1 MKLILIKLYK
11 SYLIYICMFNS
22 IISTKYINNS
32 IWTDDNTVNSCHN
45 CKNDFTFLNRRHHCR
60 LCGKIF
66 VIHVVIIILI
76 LI

>member
-1 MKLILIKLYK
+1 
-11 SYLIYICMFNS
+11 MFNS

-45 CKNDFTFLNRRHHCR
+45 CKDDFTFLNRRHHCR

-66 VIHVVIIILI
+66 CHTCSNYYIKTNLNNE
-76 LI
+76 L

>member
-1 MKLILIKLYK
+1 
-11 SYLIYICMFNS
+11 MFNS

-45 CKNDFTFLNRRHHCR
+45 CKDDFTFLNRRHHCR

-66 VIHVVIIILI
+66 SYL
-76 LI
+76 L